1 MRAVQFRRMQDA
13 AKHILSDIHDLTPR
27 LRARVAE
34 FEAAR
39 RIVPDVIA
47 TLKSIGVFRMLVPRS
62 HGGLELDLPAA
73 LDIIATIA
81 RIDGS
86 LGWTVM
92 IGSGAAL
99 FAALLPRKTF
109 DDIYRNG
116 PDIIMAGSAQPVG
129 TGEPTADGWN
139 VSGRWPFASGCQHAD
154 FLIGVCVMMKD
165 GKPQT
170 ADEGASPATFGFMLP
185 ASDWQI
191 EDTWHVSGLKGTG
204 SHHVAIKD
212 AVAPATSTFDLS
224 RITPCVPG
232 PLYGSLHQILPLL
245 HSAVAVGIAEASL
258 DDIVALANTGRQ
270 QLRAA
275 VPMRESETF
284 QGELGRVAAD
294 VRAARAFFESENARY
309 WHHALAGTLNTPTL
323 QAQATQGAIWLTA
336 NCIRAADT
344 CFALGGSAA
353 VYDSS
358 SLQRRLRDL
367 QVAGQHA
374 AVHQR
379 HYVNAGKLLLED
391 SDAAAGRAVS
401 DLAH

>member
-1 MRAVQFRRMQDA
+1 
-13 AKHILSDIHDLTPR
+13 
-27 LRARVAE
+27 
-34 FEAAR
+34 
-39 RIVPDVIA
+39 
-47 TLKSIGVFRMLVPRS
+47 
-62 HGGLELDLPAA
+62 
-73 LDIIATIA
+73 
-81 RIDGS
+81 
-86 LGWTVM
+86 
-92 IGSGAAL
+92 
-99 FAALLPRKTF
+99 
-109 DDIYRNG
+109 
-116 PDIIMAGSAQPVG
+116 
-129 TGEPTADGWN
+129 
-139 VSGRWPFASGCQHAD
+139 
-154 FLIGVCVMMKD
+154 
-165 GKPQT
+165 
-170 ADEGASPATFGFMLP
+170 
-185 ASDWQI
+185 
-191 EDTWHVSGLKGTG
+191 
-204 SHHVAIKD
+204 
-212 AVAPATSTFDLS
+212 
-224 RITPCVPG
+224 VPG
-232 PLYGSLHQILPLL
+232 PLYGSLHQILPML

-294 VRAARAFFESENARY
+294 VRAVRAFFESENARY